1 MPYNLSSDLSV
12 KYAEIERAAKEIAV
26 HLSKL
31 GNWKYVKENGYN
43 CLNCREYCLYVEI
56 DRTGKR
62 IRISASCYLNKSI
75 GDDSDSNRNDRYFG
89 NITHKTLP
97 NLEIT
102 VSANK
107 EPSVIARD
115 IQKRLIPDY
124 IELYERCKKIYLE
137 RKNMVDQRNSFG
149 KKIADLIGVVSS
161 KNDFLDISH
170 RLTIGVNSVSID
182 CEILHSN
189 VVKIR
194 NVSDE
199 LLLEILTLIASK
211 ANSIYEAWVAEQ
223 KAIHLLKLEEKFGI
237 TELPSFHWRKAYDER
252 WNDVCIAEDLEL
264 AISQSQT
271 EDFMVV
277 DQQELELTATNIN
290 YEDDDCDD
298 GDNEEVSDRV
308 LELLAHIESLNLGVI
323 DILELI
329 NRLTAIAVN
338 LLEQEEPDTD
348 DDEEYDEDE
357 DQE

>member
-12 KYAEIERAAKEIAV
+12 KYAELERAAREISI
-26 HLSKL
+26 HLP
-31 GNWKYVKENGYN
+31 GWEFMKENQINYLRNG
-43 CLNCREYCLYVEI
+43 EYCILISE

-62 IRISASCYLNKSI
+62 IQIQASAHLDKSL
-75 GDDSDSNRNDRYFG
+75 GEERGGNDRYFG
-89 NITHKTLP
+89 EIINRKVKDSYTM
-97 NLEIT
+97 EIT

-107 EPSVIARD
+107 EPSAIARD

-277 DQQELELTATNIN
+277 DEQELELTATNIN

>member
-12 KYAEIERAAKEIAV
+12 KYAELERAAREISI
-26 HLSKL
+26 HLP
-31 GNWKYVKENGYN
+31 GWEFMKENQINYLRNG
-43 CLNCREYCLYVEI
+43 EYCILISE

-62 IRISASCYLNKSI
+62 IQIQASAHLDKSL
-75 GDDSDSNRNDRYFG
+75 GEERGGNNRYFG
-89 NITHKTLP
+89 EIINRKVKDSYTM
-97 NLEIT
+97 EIT

-107 EPSVIARD
+107 EPSAIARD
-115 IQKRLIPDY
+115 IQKRLIPGY

-161 KNDFLDISH
+161 KNDFLNISH

-182 CEILHSN
+182 CEMLHSN
-189 VVKIR
+189 VVKIWD
-194 NVSDE
+194 VPDE

-264 AISQSQT
+264 AISQSQSQT
-271 EDFMVV
+271 EDFMTV
-277 DQQELELTATNIN
+277 DQQELELTAIN
-290 YEDDDCDD
+290 YEEESNDYDDD
-298 GDNEEVSDRV
+298 EISDRV
-308 LELLAHIESLNLGVI
+308 LEVLAYIESLNLGVI